1 MMNQK
6 QIMAQH
12 LIMCMIF
19 YSSPSLSTLPPL
31 FHYTGFLID
40 IAVPGVPEEVV
51 NKIERHNFLQR
62 EEARAARHSIVKSQL
77 KDIAKINDDSP
88 PPLQDD

>member
-1 MMNQK
+1 MMKRQTFIDCLLVK
-6 QIMAQH
+6 GSMLCCLCFFMERVFM
-12 LIMCMIF
+12 LI
-19 YSSPSLSTLPPL
+19 
-31 FHYTGFLID
+31 GFLID